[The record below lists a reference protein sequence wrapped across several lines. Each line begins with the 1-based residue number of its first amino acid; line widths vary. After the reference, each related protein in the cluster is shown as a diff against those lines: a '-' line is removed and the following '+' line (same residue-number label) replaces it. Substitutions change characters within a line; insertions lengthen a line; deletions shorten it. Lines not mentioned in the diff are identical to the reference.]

1 MDKIRLILADDHSIL
16 RYGLRLFL
24 SKSEDIEVAGEASSG
39 EECLKLY
46 KREEPDLCLIDI
58 EMPGKNGIEVVKS
71 IRRNDSEVKLI
82 MLSMHSGKETLQNAI
97 TAGANGYI
105 LKDTSKK
112 DILKAIRSVMS
123 GEEIISDSLMNTKA
137 TEKSVDEKRQMKNIT
152 DREMQVLQLV
162 VAGYSSS
169 QIADKLFISRRT
181 VDTHR
186 NNIMKKLDLHNTA
199 SLVRFALQNNLV
211 EASKT

>member
-1 MDKIRLILADDHSIL
+1 MKKIRLILADDHSIL

-24 SKSEDIEVAGEASSG
+24 SKAEDIEIAGEASSG
-39 EECLKLY
+39 EECLELFKQ
-46 KREEPDLCLIDI
+46 KNPDLCLIDI

-71 IRRNDSEVKLI
+71 IRSKNSEVKLI
-82 MLSMHSGKETLQNAI
+82 MLSMHSGQETLQNAI
-97 TAGANGYI
+97 SAGANGYL

-112 DILKAIRSVMS
+112 DILKAIRAVMS
-123 GEEIISDSLMNTKA
+123 GEEIISETLANPKPTK
-137 TEKSVDEKRQMKNIT
+137 KSDKTVRQMKNIT
-152 DREMQVLQLV
+152 DREIQVLRLV
-162 VAGYSSS
+162 VDGYSSS

-211 EASKT
+211 KATQT